1 MSGKDAGVTFE
12 GGQGVMRAHATPT
25 PHPGLQLDFSG
36 HRFSWGLVSRVFSSG
51 LYCKATKPP

>member
-12 GGQGVMRAHATPT
+12 GGQGVMRARATPT

-36 HRFSWGLVSRVFSSG
+36 H
-51 LYCKATKPP
+51 